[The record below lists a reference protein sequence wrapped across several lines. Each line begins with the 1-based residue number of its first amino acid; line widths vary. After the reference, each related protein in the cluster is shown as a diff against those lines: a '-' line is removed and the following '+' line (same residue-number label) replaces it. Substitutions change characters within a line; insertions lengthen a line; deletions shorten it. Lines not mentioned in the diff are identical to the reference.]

1 MKSEFVVLPR
11 HGQLYVD
18 KILFQAGYPVLFTCV
33 DSARDLFI
41 CVCCQ
46 NNEQGVKWLVSRTN
60 SAEIVKLLKNELTIR
75 ESFTNE
81 TVERF
86 SVNSINGE
94 KMRVVK
100 DDRND
105 WAEDSIYLPKANEYL
120 DAEPEEFEEEIR
132 YYGQYDLKYT
142 SPNEQSVAIETSLDS
157 NIKQDLMG
165 EFWGAMDILGDLVV
179 TLSGEIEILVET
191 KSVRLKEAQRM
202 LSEYNR
208 LFVMLESKE
217 TIFAEG
223 AKQNNIFDAENEIKD
238 GLLIAA

>member
-1 MKSEFVVLPR
+1 MKSEFVVLPKY
-11 HGQLYVD
+11 GQLYMD
-18 KILFQAGYPVLFTCV
+18 KILFQAGYPVLFTCT

-46 NNEQGVKWLVSRTN
+46 NNEQGVKWLASRTN

-75 ESFTNE
+75 EAFTNE

-86 SVNSINGE
+86 SVNSMNGE

-105 WAEDSIYLPKANEYL
+105 WTEDSIYLPKANEYL

-142 SPNEQSVAIETSLDS
+142 SSNERSVAIETSLDS

-165 EFWGAMDILGDLVV
+165 GFWGTMDRK
-179 TLSGEIEILVET
+179 GE
-191 KSVRLKEAQRM
+191 
-202 LSEYNR
+202 
-208 LFVMLESKE
+208 
-217 TIFAEG
+217 
-223 AKQNNIFDAENEIKD
+223 
-238 GLLIAA
+238 